1 MPRCLFDI
9 HRNGE
14 VIVDSEGQDLPD
26 LDAVRKEAM
35 AIMPEIA
42 SADIAKDGDRQNF
55 VIVARDETGK
65 PVYTAT
71 LSYVGLKLE

>member
-1 MPRCLFDI
+1 MPRYSFDI

-14 VIVDSEGQDLPD
+14 VMIDSECQELPD
-26 LDAVRKEAM
+26 VEAVRKEAM
-35 AIMPEIA
+35 AVLPEIA
-42 SADIAKDGDRQNF
+42 LNALRVDGDRQNF
-55 VIVARDETGK
+55 VVVARDQSGV